1 MDIAKQ
7 VSVEHVFESFGHMP
21 MSVAC
26 SRFIFSLMSI
36 LNAYVKSGFN
46 NLHPKQSESGS
57 SF

>member
-7 VSVEHVFESFGHMP
+7 VSVEHVLESFEHMP

-26 SRFIFSLMSI
+26 SRFIFSFLSI

-46 NLHPKQSESGS
+46 NLHPYQSESES